1 MKKYNK
7 NGRLESVICNNCGK
21 KLAVELGIIRE
32 GAMSVDHV
40 WDYFSEKDGQIHH
53 FDLCEECYDILIG
66 EFKIPV
72 DIEEQVE
79 LL

>member
-21 KLAVELGIIRE
+21 KLAVEQGIVRE

-40 WDYFSEKDGQIHH
+40 WD
-53 FDLCEECYDILIG
+53 
-66 EFKIPV
+66 
-72 DIEEQVE
+72 
-79 LL
+79 